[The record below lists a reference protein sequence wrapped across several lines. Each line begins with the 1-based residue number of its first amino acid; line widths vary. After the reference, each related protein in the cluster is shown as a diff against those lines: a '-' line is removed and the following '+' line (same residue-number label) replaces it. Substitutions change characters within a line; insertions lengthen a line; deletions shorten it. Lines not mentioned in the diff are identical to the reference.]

1 MSTLEN
7 QTGNE
12 ADSSASSTPNRLVAG
27 PAVRTLAA
35 RSDLDIVVASN
46 DLKSAKA
53 LAAPYSNVTSAPLN
67 ASDTPALEKLVAD
80 ADVVLR

>member
-1 MSTLEN
+1 MSHTWF
-7 QTGNE
+7 
-12 ADSSASSTPNRLVAG
+12 ASIRSLVAG

-46 DLKSAKA
+46 DLKAAKA
-53 LAAPYSNVTSAPLN
+53 LASPYSNVESAPLD
-67 ASDTPALEKLVAD
+67 ASNTQALEALVAG